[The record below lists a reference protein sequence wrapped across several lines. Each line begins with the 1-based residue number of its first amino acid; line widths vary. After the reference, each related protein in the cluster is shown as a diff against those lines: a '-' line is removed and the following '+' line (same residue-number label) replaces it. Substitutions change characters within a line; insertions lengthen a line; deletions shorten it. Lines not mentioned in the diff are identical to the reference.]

1 MFQLNPAS
9 LDSDNNSES
18 VKLYKKNNNKTFKN
32 RANKV
37 TFSDNVVDI
46 ANSNSNSNPNPNPN
60 SNSNQNPNSN
70 PNSNNHQQGN
80 QEKIQNI
87 SNLISKLHT
96 SSDDDNE
103 DNNFRE
109 LLNEHENANGTGT
122 GSKKISQTYGTVKLG
137 SVIDDELNKMQSVSD
152 NNITNATYLN
162 SHQNNSFSNLDES
175 YSKTF
180 GNYDFNSL
188 NNGTGTGLNLD
199 NNKLLTKLDYIVHL
213 LEEQRGE
220 KTNHIT
226 EELVLYLF
234 LGIFII
240 FVLDSFARASK
251 YVR

>member
-18 VKLYKKNNNKTFKN
+18 VKLYKKNNKTFKN

-37 TFSDNVVDI
+37 TFSDNVVD
-46 ANSNSNSNPNPNPN
+46 NSNSN
-60 SNSNQNPNSN
+60 NQGTQGS
-70 PNSNNHQQGN
+70 QVTQGN
-80 QEKIQNI
+80 QEKIENI

-109 LLNEHENANGTGT
+109 LLNEHENANGIGTGT
-122 GSKKISQTYGTVKLG
+122 GTKKISQTYGTVKLG
-137 SVIDDELNKMQSVSD
+137 SVIDDELNKMQSVND

-180 GNYDFNSL
+180 ENYDFNSL
-188 NNGTGTGLNLD
+188 NKGTGLNLD
-199 NNKLLTKLDYIVHL
+199 NNKLLSKLDYIVHL

>member
-18 VKLYKKNNNKTFKN
+18 VKLYKKNNKTIKN

-37 TFSDNVVDI
+37 SFSENVVD
-46 ANSNSNSNPNPNPN
+46 NSNLN
-60 SNSNQNPNSN
+60 NQGSQVTQG
-70 PNSNNHQQGN
+70 SQGN
-80 QEKIQNI
+80 QEKIENI

-122 GSKKISQTYGTVKLG
+122 KKISQTYGTVKLG
-137 SVIDDELNKMQSVSD
+137 SVIDDELNKMQSVND

-180 GNYDFNSL
+180 ENYDFNSL
-188 NNGTGTGLNLD
+188 NKGTGLNLD
-199 NNKLLTKLDYIVHL
+199 NNKLLSKLDYIVHL

>member
-18 VKLYKKNNNKTFKN
+18 VKLYKKNNKTFKN

-37 TFSDNVVDI
+37 TFSDNVVD
-46 ANSNSNSNPNPNPN
+46 NSNSN
-60 SNSNQNPNSN
+60 NQGSQV
-70 PNSNNHQQGN
+70 SQGSQGN
-80 QEKIQNI
+80 QEKIENI

-122 GSKKISQTYGTVKLG
+122 GTGTGTKKISQTYGTVKLG
-137 SVIDDELNKMQSVSD
+137 SVIDDELNKMQSVND

-180 GNYDFNSL
+180 ENYDFNSL
-188 NNGTGTGLNLD
+188 NKGTGLNLD
-199 NNKLLTKLDYIVHL
+199 NNKLLSKLDYIVHL

>member
-18 VKLYKKNNNKTFKN
+18 VKLYKKNNKTIKN
-32 RANKV
+32 RDNKV
-37 TFSDNVVDI
+37 TFSDNVVD
-46 ANSNSNSNPNPNPN
+46 NSNSN
-60 SNSNQNPNSN
+60 NQGSQGRQGNQGN
-70 PNSNNHQQGN
+70 QGN
-80 QEKIQNI
+80 QEKIENI

-122 GSKKISQTYGTVKLG
+122 GTGTKKISQTYGTVKLG
-137 SVIDDELNKMQSVSD
+137 SVIDDELNKMQSVND
-152 NNITNATYLN
+152 NNITNATYIN

-180 GNYDFNSL
+180 ENFDFNTL
-188 NNGTGTGLNLD
+188 NKGTGLNLD

>member
-18 VKLYKKNNNKTFKN
+18 VKLYKKNNKTFKN

-37 TFSDNVVDI
+37 TFSDNVVD
-46 ANSNSNSNPNPNPN
+46 NSNSN
-60 SNSNQNPNSN
+60 NQGTQGS
-70 PNSNNHQQGN
+70 QVTQGN
-80 QEKIQNI
+80 QEKIENI

-109 LLNEHENANGTGT
+109 LLNEHENANGIGTGT
-122 GSKKISQTYGTVKLG
+122 GTGTKKISQTYGTVKLG
-137 SVIDDELNKMQSVSD
+137 SVIDDELNKMQSVND

-180 GNYDFNSL
+180 ENYDFNSL
-188 NNGTGTGLNLD
+188 NKGTGLNLD
-199 NNKLLTKLDYIVHL
+199 NNKLLSKLDYIVHL

>member
-18 VKLYKKNNNKTFKN
+18 VKLYKKNNKTIKN

-37 TFSDNVVDI
+37 SFSENVVD
-46 ANSNSNSNPNPNPN
+46 NSNLN
-60 SNSNQNPNSN
+60 NQGSQVTQG
-70 PNSNNHQQGN
+70 SQGN
-80 QEKIQNI
+80 QEKIENI

-109 LLNEHENANGTGT
+109 LLNEHENANGSGTGT
-122 GSKKISQTYGTVKLG
+122 KKISQTYGTVKLG
-137 SVIDDELNKMQSVSD
+137 SVIDDELNKMQSVND

-180 GNYDFNSL
+180 ENYDFNSL
-188 NNGTGTGLNLD
+188 NKGTGLNLD
-199 NNKLLTKLDYIVHL
+199 NNKLLSKLDYIVHL

>member
-18 VKLYKKNNNKTFKN
+18 VKLYKKNNKTFKN

-37 TFSDNVVDI
+37 TFSDNVVD
-46 ANSNSNSNPNPNPN
+46 NSNSN
-60 SNSNQNPNSN
+60 NQGTQGNQGSQG
-70 PNSNNHQQGN
+70 SQGSQVSQGSQGN
-80 QEKIQNI
+80 QEKIENI

-109 LLNEHENANGTGT
+109 LLNEHENANGIGTGT
-122 GSKKISQTYGTVKLG
+122 GTGTKKISQTYGTVKLG
-137 SVIDDELNKMQSVSD
+137 SVIDDELNKMQSVND

-180 GNYDFNSL
+180 VNYDFNCL
-188 NNGTGTGLNLD
+188 NKGTGLNLD
-199 NNKLLTKLDYIVHL
+199 NNKLLSKLDYIVHL

>member
-18 VKLYKKNNNKTFKN
+18 VKLYKKNNKTIKN

-37 TFSDNVVDI
+37 SFSENVVD
-46 ANSNSNSNPNPNPN
+46 NSNSN
-60 SNSNQNPNSN
+60 NQS
-70 PNSNNHQQGN
+70 SQSSQGSQGSQVSQVTQGN
-80 QEKIQNI
+80 QEKIENI

-122 GSKKISQTYGTVKLG
+122 GTKKISQTYGTVKLG
-137 SVIDDELNKMQSVSD
+137 SVIDDELNKMQSVND
-152 NNITNATYLN
+152 NNITNATYIN

-180 GNYDFNSL
+180 ENFDFNTL
-188 NNGTGTGLNLD
+188 NKGTGLNLD

>member
-18 VKLYKKNNNKTFKN
+18 VKLYKKNNKTIKN
-32 RANKV
+32 RDNKV
-37 TFSDNVVDI
+37 SFSENVVD
-46 ANSNSNSNPNPNPN
+46 NSNSN
-60 SNSNQNPNSN
+60 NQSSQVTQGN
-70 PNSNNHQQGN
+70 QGN
-80 QEKIQNI
+80 QEKIENI

-122 GSKKISQTYGTVKLG
+122 GTKKISQTYGTVKLG
-137 SVIDDELNKMQSVSD
+137 SVIDDELNKMQSVND
-152 NNITNATYLN
+152 NNITNATYIN

-180 GNYDFNSL
+180 ENYDFNSL
-188 NNGTGTGLNLD
+188 NKGTGLNLD
-199 NNKLLTKLDYIVHL
+199 NHKLLSKLDYIVHL